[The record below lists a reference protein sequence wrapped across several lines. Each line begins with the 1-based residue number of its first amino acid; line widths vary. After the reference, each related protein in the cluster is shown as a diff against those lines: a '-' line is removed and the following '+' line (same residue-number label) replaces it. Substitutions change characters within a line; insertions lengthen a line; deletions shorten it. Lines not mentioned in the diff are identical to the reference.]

1 MEPTTVI
8 EEVFKQIDERQAL
21 LLLCLI
27 DGAASVL
34 LSNVLE
40 WITVFL
46 IALVQVFLPEPLPH

>member
-1 MEPTTVI
+1 MEPTVT
-8 EEVFKQIDERQAL
+8 EEVFKEIDECHVL